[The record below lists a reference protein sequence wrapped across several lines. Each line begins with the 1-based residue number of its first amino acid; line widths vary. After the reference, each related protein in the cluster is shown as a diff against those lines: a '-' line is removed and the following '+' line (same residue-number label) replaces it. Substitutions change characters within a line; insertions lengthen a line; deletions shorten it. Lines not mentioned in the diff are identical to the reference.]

1 MSERF
6 PRLTASEV
14 EKVLGRSG
22 FGACTKPSTPR
33 GLGNKKVRS
42 WAWARVLKITRCFL
56 GPPLIRAFCR
66 KPDRRTAGAWRVT
79 KCRADT
85 QKQVWHGT
93 RIASPGSQREEG
105 LQGMEPT
112 RRIFSIRSLTNSLTS
127 VDYLAQGYPLH
138 LATRLPIALSE

>member
-1 MSERF
+1 MG
-6 PRLTASEV
+6 TC
-14 EKVLGRSG
+14 G
-22 FGACTKPSTPR
+22 F
-33 GLGNKKVRS
+33 
-42 WAWARVLKITRCFL
+42 TRCR
-56 GPPLIRAFCR
+56 G
-66 KPDRRTAGAWRVT
+66 G
-79 KCRADT
+79 T
-85 QKQVWHGT
+85 QKQVLHGT